1 MTALTVVPSFL
12 RSIAG
17 LVSVGLLAMTAS
29 AQEASVTPESPKAN
43 RLSKESSPYLLLH
56 AHNPIDW
63 FPWGPEA
70 FEKAKQEDKPIFLSV
85 GYSSCYWCHVMERE
99 AFSNQKVADFMN
111 QNFVCIKVDREERP
125 DIDDIYMTALI
136 VYQQAAGSGGGGG
149 WPMSMFLDNE
159 GNPIA
164 GATYLPA
171 EDTPDGRTGFLTA
184 AGRIHEL
191 WKENR
196 DSVKETSTMIARE
209 VRRLSTPEAV
219 QDSAAI
225 DAKVL
230 AGVQAAIQRQYDS
243 TWGGVDYNPRRPN
256 GPRFPNAPRLLFLLQ
271 QFQTSGDQEALKIV
285 EHSLL
290 SMAKGGIRDHLGGG
304 FHRYSTERTWTVPHF
319 EKMLYDQ
326 GQLLEAYSRAAL
338 LQPNATSSQ
347 VIDELVGFIRRE
359 MTLKDGGFCSALDAE
374 TNAIEGQ
381 YYVWSPEEL
390 KSALSE
396 KELEAVQLVYGLKEE
411 QDFEHGRILYLP
423 KLPSELPWADGA
435 EKLNS
440 LLTSARAKLLTLRN
454 TRPRPLLDDKVLTEW
469 NALMIQGLAISGRL
483 PGRGDDV
490 MLAAGAA
497 NFLLQNLKDENGR
510 LLRSWRNGVKGPKA
524 YLDDY
529 AALISAL
536 RTLHESTSDER
547 WLTAAKELQKQQND
561 LFYEDAMGTFFFT
574 ANDQEKLFARTSSP
588 FDSVSS
594 SGNSTAIRNLIWLS
608 SHEASYRDMAKKL
621 LTRFSSTMNDSPSGC
636 SGLAMA
642 LREYLQTETPKGA
655 AAPIR
660 VSRYQTVSLHQDEQ
674 ATRTSQ
680 VDETKNETTEV
691 TAFKPVVPDPN
702 APVSPFKRNYD
713 EKPVRVKI
721 YPYFDKLPRG
731 ATCPVAI
738 ELTVADNWHINANP
752 SSPDFLIPTEVK
764 ITSPQK
770 IKLKRVRYPKHELL
784 KMEAQDEEAHVYS
797 GKIMVYALLEI
808 DEAEDAEKGEVTVE
822 VRFQA
827 CNEKTCEA
835 PDTIKLSGKLP
846 IANADD
852 GIKKINE
859 SKFPQKKE
867 EEKSGSDPFAE
878 EAEEKDEKA
887 PAAPSRKND

>member
-1 MTALTVVPSFL
+1 MTALTPSPSVL
-12 RSIAG
+12 RSTAC
-17 LVSVGLLAMTAS
+17 LVSLGLLAMTLS

-43 RLSKESSPYLLLH
+43 RLAKESSPYLLLH

-111 QNFVCIKVDREERP
+111 RNFVCIKVDREERP

-171 EDTPDGRTGFLTA
+171 EDTPEGRTGFLTA
-184 AGRIHEL
+184 ASRIHEL
-191 WKENR
+191 WKER
-196 DSVKETSTMIARE
+196 RESVTETSTMIARE
-209 VRRLSTPEAV
+209 VRRISTPEV
-219 QDSAAI
+219 PEDSATI

-230 AGVQAAIQRQYDS
+230 EGVQAAIQRQYDS
-243 TWGGVDYNPRRPN
+243 TWGGVDFNPRRPD

-271 QFQTSGDQEALKIV
+271 QFQTSGDQEALRIV
-285 EHSLL
+285 EHSLTA
-290 SMAKGGIRDHLGGG
+290 MAKGGIRDHLGGG

-338 LQPNATSSQ
+338 LRPDAANAHAQ

-381 YYVWSPEEL
+381 YYVWSTDEL
-390 KSALSE
+390 KASLSD
-396 KELEAVQLVYGLKEE
+396 KEFEAVRLVYGLDEE

-423 KLPSELPWADGA
+423 KLPSEQKWDGGA
-435 EKLNS
+435 EELNA
-440 LLTSARAKLLTLRN
+440 LLTSARAKLLTIRN
-454 TRPRPLLDDKVLTEW
+454 ARPRPLLDDKVLTEW
-469 NALMIQGLAISGRL
+469 NALMIQGLAVSGRL
-483 PGRGDDV
+483 PGRADDLT
-490 MLAAGAA
+490 LATRAA
-497 NFLLQNLKDENGR
+497 DFILQNLKDDNGR

-536 RTLHESTSDER
+536 RTLHESTSDQR
-547 WLTAAKELQKQQND
+547 WLTAATELQIQQNK
-561 LFYEDAMGTFFFT
+561 LFYEDAMGTFYFT

-594 SGNSTAIRNLIWLS
+594 SGNSLAIRNLLWLS
-608 SHEASYRDMAKKL
+608 PENGEYRGMAKKL
-621 LTRFSSTMNDSPSGC
+621 LTRFSTTINDSPSGC

-642 LREYLQTETPKGA
+642 LREYLQSEPAAGA
-655 AAPIR
+655 AVQVR
-660 VSRYQTVSLHQDEQ
+660 VSNYQTVAFVPDEKTVTSSGQDE
-674 ATRTSQ
+674 AVEMS
-680 VDETKNETTEV
+680 
-691 TAFKPVVPDPN
+691 AFKPVALDPK
-702 APVSPFKRNYD
+702 APVSPFKRTYD

-738 ELTVADNWHINANP
+738 EVTVADNWHINANP
-752 SSPDFLIPTEVK
+752 SNPTFLIPTEVK

-784 KMEAQDEEAHVYS
+784 KMEGQDEEAHVYS
-797 GKIMVYALLEI
+797 GKVMIYALLEI
-808 DEAEDAEKGEVTVE
+808 DEAEAAEKGEVTVE

-852 GIKKINE
+852 DIKKINE

-878 EAEEKDEKA
+878 EEDEKA
-887 PAAPSRKND
+887 PAAPSKKND